1 MLIRRLLTVAFI
13 AMLSSFVFAQSKSKP
28 SDKFRQLEEN
38 LPTPNEYRSASGAP
52 GHRYWQNRAD
62 YVIDVEIDDANQR
75 LIGKETVTYK
85 NVSPD
90 TLNYIWLQID
100 QNIHA
105 KDSDA
110 EMTRTAPELRSVPL
124 NQIEQLV
131 AREYD
136 GRVNITSVRDAKGNP
151 LKNTLNKTMLRI
163 DLPTPLAPNGTFVFS
178 VDWNYAIN
186 NNRIFGGRAGYEF
199 FPQDGNYLYEM
210 AHWFPRLA
218 AYNDV
223 SGWQHKQ
230 FLGSGEFTLE
240 FGDYLV
246 RITAPNDH
254 VVTATGVL
262 QNQAQVLTKV
272 QIDRLRQAKTAREP
286 IKIITQAEAT
296 ANESN
301 KPTGKKTWIFKADNV
316 RDFAF
321 ANSRKFIWDAQGHNV
336 GANNVMAMSLYPKE
350 GNPLWEKYST
360 HAIIHTLNV
369 YSRYSFDYPYPV
381 AISVNGPV
389 GGMEYPMICFNG
401 PRPQAD
407 GTYSAGTKYGLI
419 SVVIHEV
426 GHNYFPMIVNSDER
440 QWTWMDEG
448 LNTFLQFL
456 AESEWE
462 KNYPS
467 RRGEAQYIGDYML
480 SENQVPIM
488 TNSES
493 VLQFGN
499 NAYGKPATALNILR
513 ETVMGRDL
521 FDFAFKQY
529 SQRWKFK
536 RPMPADFFRSM
547 EDASGVDLDWFWHGW
562 FYTTDHVDISIENVR
577 LFQINSRNPDVE
589 KELLRKQS
597 NERPRTLS
605 QERNENLP
613 KRIDQYPSLRDFYND
628 YDQYRV
634 TDIERK
640 DYQSFIAGLNEKE
653 RGFLNG
659 NYYFYIVDL
668 KNVGGL
674 VMPLIFKVEYMDG
687 SSEQIRVPAEIW
699 RYNNFDVSKLIV
711 TRKEAKAIVLDPNLE
726 TADADL
732 SNNFFPRRAVPSR
745 FQVFKMGQQT
755 NAQPNLMQQ
764 QQRSTSQTTAPTGQ
778 QNQNAALNLTGR
790 WNIAVD
796 AGGQQISLTLNLVQ
810 QGGVITGTVEG
821 PGGSSPIT
829 SGTLTADGFML
840 KANVNVGQPIDISI
854 DGKATGSQMSG
865 TVTAPQGTAN
875 FTGSKAP

>member
-1 MLIRRLLTVAFI
+1 MLIRRFFTVAFI

-38 LPTPNEYRSASGAP
+38 LPTPNEQRTASGAP
-52 GHRYWQNRAD
+52 GSRYWQQRAD
-62 YVIDVEIDDANQR
+62 YVIDVELDDQNQR
-75 LIGKETVTYK
+75 IIGKETVTYK
-85 NVSPD
+85 NQSPD

-100 QNIHA
+100 QNIFA
-105 KDSDA
+105 KDSL
-110 EMTRTAPELRSVPL
+110 TQKTLTAPELKDVPL
-124 NQIEQLV
+124 NRIEQLV
-131 AREYD
+131 ARQYD
-136 GRVNITSVRDAKGNP
+136 GRVNITSVRDAKGNN
-151 LKNTLNKTMLRI
+151 LKNTTNETMMRI

-186 NNRIFGGRAGYEF
+186 DQRAYGGRTGYEF
-199 FPQDGNYLYEM
+199 FPQDGNYLYEI
-210 AHWFPRLA
+210 AQWFPRLA

-230 FLGSGEFTLE
+230 YLGSGEFTLE

-254 VVTATGVL
+254 VVASTGVL
-262 QNQAQVLTKV
+262 QNPAQVLTRT
-272 QIDRLRQAKTAREP
+272 QIQRLKQAETVREP

-296 ANESN
+296 TNEAS
-301 KPTGKKTWIFKADNV
+301 KPTGKKTWIFKGDNV

-321 ANSRKFIWDAQGHNV
+321 ATSRKFIWDAQGHNV
-336 GANNVMAMSLYPKE
+336 EGNKVMAMSYYPKE
-350 GNPLWEKYST
+350 GNPLWEQYST
-360 HAIIHTLNV
+360 QAIIHTLNV
-369 YSRYSFDYPYPV
+369 YSRYSFTYPYPI

-401 PRPQAD
+401 PRPQPD
-407 GTYSAGTKYGLI
+407 GTYSAATKYGLI

-448 LNTFLQFL
+448 LNTFLQYL
-456 AESEWE
+456 AEAEWE

-467 RRGEAQYIGDYML
+467 RRGEPQFIADYML

-499 NAYGKPATALNILR
+499 NAYGKPATALNVLR

-536 RPMPADFFRSM
+536 RPMPADFFRTM

-577 LFQINSRNPDVE
+577 LFQIDTKNPDVE
-589 KELLRKQS
+589 KELLRKQA

-640 DYQSFIAGLNEKE
+640 DYQTFLGSLSEKE
-653 RGFLNG
+653 RGFLSG

-687 SSEQIRVPAEIW
+687 TSEQIRVPAEIW

-732 SNNFFPRRAVPSR
+732 VNNFFPRRTVPTR
-745 FQVFKMGQQT
+745 FQVFKTEQQ
-755 NAQPNLMQQ
+755 NNLQPNLMQQ
-764 QQRSTSQTTAPTGQ
+764 QRRNSQTTPP
-778 QNQNAALNLTGR
+778 R
-790 WNIAVD
+790 
-796 AGGQQISLTLNLVQ
+796 
-810 QGGVITGTVEG
+810 
-821 PGGSSPIT
+821 
-829 SGTLTADGFML
+829 
-840 KANVNVGQPIDISI
+840 
-854 DGKATGSQMSG
+854 
-865 TVTAPQGTAN
+865 
-875 FTGSKAP
+875 